1 MNMDKKIYLDNAS
14 TTPVDEK
21 VMKEMK
27 PFFEKKFG
35 NPSSLHSFGQEA
47 RVAIDESREKIA
59 DYLNCDP
66 KEVIFTGSA
75 TEANNI
81 MIKGVIEADDNPHVI
96 TTSIEHDAVLE
107 TVKESGA
114 DYTVLDVDKD
124 GFIDLEDLKEAINEK
139 TVLVTVM
146 YANNEIGTIQ
156 PIKKIAELIG
166 EINEKRD
173 KRIYLHT
180 DAAQAAGYLNCDVD
194 ELGVDGLTISGHKIY
209 GPKGIGVLFKKRN
222 VKVEPI
228 IFGGGQEDGIRSG
241 TYNTPLIVGIGK
253 AVELLKTEKKKEET
267 KELRYYLIEEVL
279 KIEGASLN
287 GPKERR
293 LPNNT
298 NFSFKGVE
306 GESIVMIL
314 DQKGIATST
323 GSACSSKSL
332 KASHVLRAIGL
343 RDLEAHSSLR
353 VSVGRKT
360 TKEDVD
366 RFLKVLPDVIE
377 RLREISGR

>member
-47 RVAIDESREKIA
+47 RVVIDESREKIA

-267 KELRYYLIEEVL
+267 KELRDYLIEEVL

>member
-1 MNMDKKIYLDNAS
+1 MSMDKKIYLDNAS

-21 VMKEMK
+21 VMEAMK
-27 PFFEKKFG
+27 PFFEEKFG

-66 KEVIFTGSA
+66 KEVVFTGSA

-124 GFIDLEDLKEAINEK
+124 GFIDLEELKRVINEE

-156 PIKKIAELIG
+156 PIKEIADLIRK
-166 EINEKRD
+166 INEKRD

-241 TYNTPLIVGIGK
+241 TYNTPLIVGMGK
-253 AVELLKTEKKKEET
+253 AVQLLNTEKRKEET
-267 KELRYYLIEEVL
+267 KELRDYLVEEVL

-287 GPKERR
+287 GPKEDR
-293 LPNNT
+293 LPNNA
-298 NFSFKGVE
+298 NFSFEGVE

-343 RDLEAHSSLR
+343 GDLEAHSSLR

-360 TKEDVD
+360 TREDVD
-366 RFLKVLPDVIE
+366 RFLKVLPAVIE

>member
-1 MNMDKKIYLDNAS
+1 MIMNKKIYLDNAS
-14 TTPVDEK
+14 TTPVDGK
-21 VMKEMK
+21 VMEAMK

-47 RVAIDESREKIA
+47 RVVIDRSREKVA
-59 DYLNCDP
+59 DYLNCSP

-81 MIKGVIEADDNPHVI
+81 FIKGVAEVNDNPHII

-107 TVKESGA
+107 TVKNVTD
-114 DYTVLDVDKD
+114 DYTILDVDEKGLVSLD
-124 GFIDLEDLKEAINEK
+124 DLKREIKEE
-139 TVLVTVM
+139 TRLVSVM

-156 PIKKIAELIG
+156 PIKEIG
-166 EINEKRD
+166 NMIEDLNKDRKE
-173 KRIYLHT
+173 RIHLHT
-180 DAAQAAGYLNCDVD
+180 DAAQGAGYLSCDV
-194 ELGVDGLTISGHKIY
+194 EKLKVDGLTLSGHKIY
-209 GPKGIGVLFKKRN
+209 GPKGVGVLYKKRN
-222 VKVEPI
+222 VNVKPI
-228 IFGGGQEDGIRSG
+228 MFGGGQEDGIRSG
-241 TYNTPLIVGIGK
+241 TYNTPLIVGMGK
-253 AVELLKTEKKKEET
+253 AIELLETEKKKEET
-267 KELRYYLIEEVL
+267 EKLRDYLIEKVL
-279 KIEGASLN
+279 EIEGSSLN
-287 GPKERR
+287 GSRKKR
-293 LPNNT
+293 LPNNA

-353 VSVGRKT
+353 VSIGRKT
-360 TKEDVD
+360 TREDVD
-366 RFLKVLPDVIE
+366 KFLKVLPDVIE

>member
-1 MNMDKKIYLDNAS
+1 MLMNTKIYLDNAS
-14 TTPVDEK
+14 TTPVDER
-21 VMKEMK
+21 VMKDMR
-27 PFFEKKFG
+27 PFFDEKFG

-59 DYLNCDP
+59 DFLNCDP

-81 MIKGVIEADDNPHVI
+81 MIKGVIEADDDPHVI
-96 TTSIEHDAVLE
+96 TTAIEHDAVLE
-107 TVKESGA
+107 TVKQSGA
-114 DYTVLDVDKD
+114 NYSILDVDED
-124 GFIDLEDLKEAINEK
+124 GFVNLKDLEEEINEK

-156 PIKKIAELIG
+156 PIKEITELIKTKNK
-166 EINEKRD
+166 ERD
-173 KRIYLHT
+173 KKIHFHT
-180 DAAQAAGYLNCDVD
+180 DAAQAAGYLNCDVK

-209 GPKGIGVLFKKRN
+209 GPKGVGVLFKKRN
-222 VKVEPI
+222 VKAEPI

-241 TYNTPLIVGIGK
+241 TYNTPFIVGIAK
-253 AVELLKTEKKKEET
+253 AVELLKKEKRKEET
-267 KELRYYLIEEVL
+267 EELRDYMIDEVL

-287 GPKERR
+287 GPQKSR
-293 LPNNT
+293 LPNNA

-314 DQKGIATST
+314 NQKGIATST

-332 KASHVLRAIGL
+332 EASHVLKAIGL
-343 RDLEAHSSLR
+343 KDLDAHSSLR

-360 TKEDVD
+360 TKKEIDK
-366 RFLKVLPDVIE
+366 FLKILPTTIE

>member
-1 MNMDKKIYLDNAS
+1 MSMDKKIYLDNAS

-21 VMKEMK
+21 VMEAMK
-27 PFFEKKFG
+27 PFFEEKFG

-156 PIKKIAELIG
+156 PIKDIADLIRK
-166 EINEKRD
+166 INEKRD

-241 TYNTPLIVGIGK
+241 TYNTPLIVGMGK
-253 AVELLKTEKKKEET
+253 AVQLLNTEKRKEET
-267 KELRYYLIEEVL
+267 KELRDYLVEEVL

-287 GPKERR
+287 GPKEDR
-293 LPNNT
+293 LPNNA
-298 NFSFKGVE
+298 NFSFEGVE

-343 RDLEAHSSLR
+343 GDLEAHSSLR

-360 TKEDVD
+360 TREDVD

>member
-1 MNMDKKIYLDNAS
+1 MSMDEKIYLDNAS

-21 VMKEMK
+21 VMEAMK
-27 PFFEKKFG
+27 PFFEERFG

-47 RVAIDESREKIA
+47 RVAIDKSREKIA

-124 GFIDLEDLKEAINEK
+124 GFIDPEDLKGAINEE

-156 PIKKIAELIG
+156 PIKKIAELIKEVNKG
-166 EINEKRD
+166 RD

-194 ELGVDGLTISGHKIY
+194 ELGVNGLTISGHKIY

-241 TYNTPLIVGIGK
+241 TYNTPLIVGMGK
-253 AVELLKTEKKKEET
+253 AVELLKTKKRKGET
-267 KELRYYLIEEVL
+267 KELRDYLIEEVL
-279 KIEGASLN
+279 KIKGASLN
-287 GPKERR
+287 GPKESR
-293 LPNNT
+293 LPNNA
-298 NFSFKGVE
+298 NFSFEGVE

-343 RDLEAHSSLR
+343 KGLEAHSSLR
-353 VSVGRKT
+353 VSVGRET
-360 TKEDVD
+360 TREDVD
-366 RFLKVLPDVIE
+366 EFLKALPDAIK